1 MSAAITNQPELI
13 SDDPRREP
21 TQAGILA
28 ELQDFFRISKEL
40 RGLLTQSQA
49 AKMLG
54 VAHGSISSLVV
65 RGRLSS
71 AMVAGVRMVSAA
83 EILALHKERSAED
96 RALGGRGLK
105 VPSLSTLVEAA
116 WQDTKD

>member
-1 MSAAITNQPELI
+1 
-13 SDDPRREP
+13 
-21 TQAGILA
+21 
-28 ELQDFFRISKEL
+28 
-40 RGLLTQSQA
+40 
-49 AKMLG
+49 
-54 VAHGSISSLVV
+54 
-65 RGRLSS
+65 
-71 AMVAGVRMVSAA
+71 MVSAA